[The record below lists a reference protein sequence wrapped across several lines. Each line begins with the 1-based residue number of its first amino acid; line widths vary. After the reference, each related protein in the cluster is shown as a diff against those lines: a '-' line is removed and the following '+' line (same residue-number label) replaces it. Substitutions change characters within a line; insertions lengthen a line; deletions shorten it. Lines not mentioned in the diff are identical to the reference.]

1 MNAKTNCM
9 SRHGGQPEG
18 VKGQKAVAPTFLDRL
33 FHQRQAQ
40 LKSTPTAVIRAES
53 SRPLFYRLCAGQGG
67 IQDAVFLFAVIFI
80 ATNFIGG

>member
-1 MNAKTNCM
+1 MNTKTNCM

-18 VKGQKAVAPTFLDRL
+18 VKGQKAVAPNFLDRL

-53 SRPLFYRLCAGQGG
+53 SRPLFQPELASIESKSNLERLHEWQRKCKNLEA
-67 IQDAVFLFAVIFI
+67 A
-80 ATNFIGG
+80 

>member
-1 MNAKTNCM
+1 MNAPIKRE
-9 SRHGGQPEG
+9 SVRQQGSALGQSVVGPS
-18 VKGQKAVAPTFLDRL
+18 FLDAT
-33 FHQRQAQ
+33 FHRAQAR

-67 IQDAVFLFAVIFI
+67 IQDAVFLFAVVFI